1 MLAVFNAFRGMDTFS
16 IILRMVCAF
25 LLGGVIGLERSYK
38 NRPAGFR
45 THILVCI
52 GASIA
57 SMTGLYLYLVLKL
70 PADMSRIGGQVI
82 TGISFIGAGT
92 IVVTRKRVVKGLT
105 TAAGLWTTGIIGLA
119 IGAGF
124 YEGAIIGTVLT
135 LLIETYFSNIRAKI
149 QHAPEFKVA
158 VSYYQRNNLDEV
170 LRHCKNENMAITN
183 LQIAGTTESNVPIYS
198 ALVTLRPNGELDHL
212 ALVKEIEKMEGIISA
227 EEL

>member
-1 MLAVFNAFRGMDTFS
+1 MSAVFNAFRGMDTFS

-38 NRPAGFR
+38 NKPAGFR
-45 THILVCI
+45 THILVCV

-70 PADMSRIGGQVI
+70 PADVSRIGGQVI
-82 TGISFIGAGT
+82 TGISF
-92 IVVTRKRVVKGLT
+92 
-105 TAAGLWTTGIIGLA
+105 

-149 QHAPEFKVA
+149 QHVPEFKIP

-170 LRHCKNENMAITN
+170 LRHCKNEKMAITN
-183 LQIAGTTESNVPIYS
+183 LQIAGTTESDVPVYS

-212 ALVKEIEKMEGIISA
+212 ALVKEIEKMEGVISA